1 VEKED
6 DGGVSG
12 KGEEGGVTEGDETGR
27 RVGETSTSSVVIV
40 DVGESSSTDGL
51 LLGMGDSQDL

>member
-12 KGEEGGVTEGDETGR
+12 KGEEGGVTEGDVAGQD
-27 RVGETSTSSVVIV
+27 VGKMSASSVPV
-40 DVGESSSTDGL
+40 DVGERSSTDGL
-51 LLGMGDSQDL
+51 LLGMGDSQGL